1 MPNSLTHYNTKNY
14 FTIQL
19 KTVIDNKISTR
30 ITSKGGAWT
39 EHVKAKIVVKGFK
52 RFAGLT
58 TLIDVGSPMT
68 VVDRGL
74 AEVVDVDVEYTDRR
88 VAIVKELIV
97 EDKPLK
103 F

>member
-39 EHVKAKIVVKGFK
+39 EHVKAKIVVKEFK
-52 RFAGLT
+52 RFAELT
-58 TLIDVGSPMT
+58 TLIDAGSLMT

-74 AEVVDVDVEYTDRR
+74 AEAVDVEYTDRR
-88 VAIVKELIV
+88 VVIVKELIV
-97 EDKPLK
+97 EDKSLK

>member
-1 MPNSLTHYNTKNY
+1 
-14 FTIQL
+14 
-19 KTVIDNKISTR
+19 
-30 ITSKGGAWT
+30 
-39 EHVKAKIVVKGFK
+39 
-52 RFAGLT
+52 
-58 TLIDVGSPMT
+58 MT

-97 EDKPLK
+97 EDKSLR